1 VDGGGGRRRRSIR
14 GAPRRRMDR
23 CLITHRAKTTR
34 KHHKPLVVPLEVGG
48 SRCLGRDLLHPEYRR
63 WPQRPIWGLDPKMRK
78 PSLATQILG
87 INALLIVATGMAAIV
102 AARLS
107 LDDVVGRRQA
117 LVLVA
122 GILGAVL
129 VNGIVLRRRFAPLEK
144 LIDVMERIDL
154 ARPGVRADV
163 PEADSD
169 DVVRLVQAFNR
180 MLGRIEDE
188 RSRTAAAVLQG
199 QESERARVARDLHD
213 ECNQALTA
221 VLLRLEA
228 HIHSAPEALREELR
242 ETKDVA
248 VTAMD
253 ELLRLARELRPAA
266 LDDHGLTVA
275 LRNQLERFSDQT
287 GVPSE
292 LRCYDE
298 LTDLADH
305 EQTVV
310 YRVVQESLS
319 NITRHAEATNVVVE
333 IGRDHGRP
341 VVRIVDDGVGFTA
354 GEDGGGIGLVGMQER
369 ARLARGRLQV
379 HSIKGRGTAVE
390 LRLDRDLWLA
400 AEETRAA

>member
-1 VDGGGGRRRRSIR
+1 
-14 GAPRRRMDR
+14 
-23 CLITHRAKTTR
+23 
-34 KHHKPLVVPLEVGG
+34 
-48 SRCLGRDLLHPEYRR
+48 
-63 WPQRPIWGLDPKMRK
+63 MRK
-78 PSLATQILG
+78 PPLATQILA

-117 LVLVA
+117 FVLVA
-122 GILGAVL
+122 GILSAVL
-129 VNGIVLRRRFAPLEK
+129 VNGVVLRRRFAPLERV
-144 LIDVMERIDL
+144 IEVMERIDL

-163 PEADSD
+163 PGADSD

-228 HIHSAPEALREELR
+228 HIHGAPAELQAELR

-266 LDDHGLTVA
+266 LDDHGLAVA
-275 LRNQLERFSDQT
+275 LRNQLERFSEQT
-287 GVPSE
+287 GVTAE
-292 LRCYDE
+292 LRCYEE
-298 LTDLADH
+298 LTDLPNH

-319 NITRHAEATNVVVE
+319 NITRHAQATSVVVE
-333 IGRDHGRP
+333 VGRDHGRP
-341 VVRIVDDGVGFTA
+341 VVRIVDDGVGFDRA
-354 GEDGGGIGLVGMQER
+354 QGDGIGLVGMHER
-369 ARLARGRLQV
+369 ARLARGRLEV
-379 HSIKGRGTAVE
+379 HSVPGRGTVVE
-390 LRLDRDLWLA
+390 LRLDRDLWLD

>member
-1 VDGGGGRRRRSIR
+1 
-14 GAPRRRMDR
+14 
-23 CLITHRAKTTR
+23 
-34 KHHKPLVVPLEVGG
+34 
-48 SRCLGRDLLHPEYRR
+48 LLHQEYRIR
-63 WPQRPIWGLDPKMRK
+63 PQRPIWGLDPNMRK
-78 PSLATQILG
+78 PPLATQILAV
-87 INALLIVATGMAAIV
+87 NALLILATGMAAIA

-129 VNGIVLRRRFAPLEK
+129 VNGVVLRRRFAPLEK

-163 PEADSD
+163 PEADSE

-180 MLGRIEDE
+180 MLSRVEDE

-228 HIHSAPEALREELR
+228 HVHHAPPELQEDLR
-242 ETKDVA
+242 ETKRVA
-248 VTAMD
+248 IQAMD

-266 LDDHGLTVA
+266 LDDHGLQAA
-275 LRNQLERFSDQT
+275 LRTQLERFTDQT
-287 GVPSE
+287 GVPAV
-292 LRCYDE
+292 LRYYDD

-319 NITRHAEATNVVVE
+319 NITRHAEATSVIVE
-333 IGRDHGRP
+333 VGRDHGRP
-341 VVRIVDDGVGFTA
+341 IVRIVDDGVGFS
-354 GEDGGGIGLVGMQER
+354 GVERPDGIGLVGMRER
-369 ARLARGRLQV
+369 ARLARGRLEVQSV
-379 HSIKGRGTAVE
+379 PGRGTVVE

-400 AEETRAA
+400 AEEEGRAA